1 MQNKIYENI
10 YEISTT
16 VNKIVK
22 DNIKTSDEAAVE
34 WYNEKLKNVNESLN
48 NVKKLIEEINDYR
61 DE

>member
-34 WYNEKLKNVNESLN
+34 WYNEKLKNVNDSLN

-61 DE
+61 AE

>member
-61 DE
+61 AE